1 EEAAS
6 HQATISGLA
15 GDFREQLGESAY
27 LHFTNLTPWH
37 ESLPKGVTEHPY
49 VTAAGL
55 CALENRGVQAG
66 EVDIIYS
73 QAAAY
78 FEQDYTAFLRSAAR
92 LLKGD
97 GVLIFNHDP
106 VLASA
111 MDEVAWEHGLRLV
124 RRKQMGGMNGAIARY
139 HRLRSSPMSQ
149 MVFPGVNREQ
159 DEEVVCESLVMS
171 ALRRSVEV

>member
-1 EEAAS
+1 M
-6 HQATISGLA
+6 
-15 GDFREQLGESAY
+15 
-27 LHFTNLTPWH
+27 
-37 ESLPKGVTEHPY
+37 
-49 VTAAGL
+49 TAAGL
-55 CALENRGVQAG
+55 CTLEKRGVQAG
-66 EVDIIYS
+66 GVDIIYS

-78 FEQDYTAFLRSAAR
+78 FEQDYTTFLRSAAR

-97 GVLIFNHDP
+97 GVLIFIHDP

-149 MVFPGVNREQ
+149 MVFPGVNRTQ